1 MLNGQLAYTKGA
13 GEYSW
18 EDCTE
23 AKHYHRETEPSR
35 HNVPSE
41 QSLYVDI
48 MLINYVPFLL
58 SVSKL
63 LNLLQVADVTLTSRN
78 SSTIRVG
85 MENHI
90 RTQESHGYKVM
101 SDGEGAISAIADIMA
116 LRGVSFNPTGPGQH
130 VPTVERKIRQI
141 KEHCRCIMNTLPYTL
156 PIKWIF

>member
-41 QSLYVDI
+41 QSLYVD
-48 MLINYVPFLL
+48 MMFINNVPFLL
-58 SVSKL
+58 SVSKP
-63 LNLLQVADVTLTSRN
+63 LNLLQVADVAASRN

-90 RTQESHGYKVM
+90 RTLESHGYKVM
-101 SDGEGAISAIADIMA
+101 YIHSDGDGAISAIADIMVS
-116 LRGVSFNPTGPGQH
+116 RGVSFNPAGPGQH
-130 VPTVERKIRQI
+130 V
-141 KEHCRCIMNTLPYTL
+141 
-156 PIKWIF
+156 